1 MADDTTN
8 MSIVETCAAQTRNG
22 ERCGAQKMRGSEY
35 CFFHA
40 PELVD
45 LRADARRRGGL
56 ARHGPRGEAGEYD
69 ISSPQDVLQVLTD
82 AINDVSALGNTAGRA
97 KAIGYLAQIILK
109 GFEVTELDGRLKA
122 LEDKIY
128 NKK

>member
-1 MADDTTN
+1 MEDETTN
-8 MSIVETCAAQTRNG
+8 MGIIETCTFIKSNG
-22 ERCGAQKMRGSEY
+22 ERCGAQKMRGFDY

-40 PELVD
+40 PEVILQRVE
-45 LRADARRRGGL
+45 ARRRGGL
-56 ARHGPRGEAGEYD
+56 ARHGPRGETGEYE
-69 ISSPQDVLQVLTD
+69 ISSPQDVLTVLTD

-109 GFEVTELDGRLKA
+109 GFEVTELDGRLRA

-128 NKK
+128 GKK